1 MTAEEWIDVF
11 AAAIG
16 AAAPDADTRT
26 VLLELAGV
34 SWMRATVA
42 RALR

>member
-1 MTAEEWIDVF
+1 VLTATPLGWFCVG
-11 AAAIG
+11 G
-16 AAAPDADTRT
+16 AL
-26 VLLELAGV
+26 LLELAGV